1 MHAMKAMTICQL
13 LVLGAARCQSPSNK
27 VLRWAISIVWMT
39 PGPNLYRVHW
49 TNKDGSPQDLCE
61 MSFAAALRASKEAVH
76 TSANTMT

>member
-1 MHAMKAMTICQL
+1 MKAMPRASGEL
-13 LVLGAARCQSPSNK
+13 LAAKSPSNK

-39 PGPNLYRVHW
+39 PGPNLYCVHW

-76 TSANTMT
+76 TSDNTMT